1 MFTSLRAYP
10 WSDVFE
16 LRHLPRDMTA
26 RFAVLAETLRS
37 RLWVFPAAGALLA
50 AASAWILVAIDR
62 EIADDATGFFLFGGG
77 AESARSILSTIAA
90 AMLTFTGL
98 VFSVTML
105 VLQLASSQLS
115 PRVAR
120 TFLRD
125 RHNQVV
131 LAIFVAT
138 FVYALLVLREVRSP
152 PEAFV
157 PALAVWWAF
166 VLLLASVAA
175 FIAYIDHMAH
185 AMRVESVIAEVGDET
200 REAIRRCYPDPYGAA
215 ARVDLPLPEVSAIV
229 TAPDRPTIVQ
239 AVDEDRL
246 RAVAEAAGVALELVA
261 RVGDSIPANAPLA
274 RVHGPGIVDP
284 DEVRSSIA
292 LGGERTMEEDP
303 AFGFRQL
310 VDIAIRALSPGI
322 NDPTTAVAVLA
333 RLHDL
338 LHELAGRAIPGPHRV
353 GADGGL
359 RLVVPRMDWDA
370 YVDLACTE
378 IREYGRESSQVRRAL
393 ADVLDRLATVV
404 PPERLAAVRRQ
415 RATLDDSGSAEGATA
430 R

>member
-1 MFTSLRAYP
+1 
-10 WSDVFE
+10 
-16 LRHLPRDMTA
+16 MTA
-26 RFAVLAETLRS
+26 RFAVLVETLRS
-37 RLWVFPAAGALLA
+37 RLWLFPAVGAMLA
-50 AASAWILVAIDR
+50 AATAWILVAIDR
-62 EIADDATGFFLFGGG
+62 QLADDAAGLFLFSGGP
-77 AESARSILSTIAA
+77 ESARSILSTIAA

-138 FVYALLVLREVRSP
+138 FVYALLVLREVRSAP
-152 PEAFV
+152 DAFV

-175 FIAYIDHMAH
+175 FISYIDHMAH
-185 AMRVESVIAEVGDET
+185 AMRVESVIGQVGDET
-200 REAIRRCYPDPYGAA
+200 RGAIRRCYPEPYGAA
-215 ARVDLPLPEVSAIV
+215 DAIELPLPEVSAIV

-239 AVDEDRL
+239 AVDEDGL
-246 RAVAEAAGVALELVA
+246 QALAEAAGVALELVPA
-261 RVGDSIPANAPLA
+261 IGESVPANAPLI
-274 RVHGPGIVDP
+274 RVHGTGSVDS
-284 DEVRSSIA
+284 DEARAGIA

-310 VDIAIRALSPGI
+310 VDIAVRALSPGI
-322 NDPTTAVAVLA
+322 NDPTTAVIVLA

-338 LHELAGRAIPGPHRV
+338 LRELAGRAIPDPYRV
-353 GADGGL
+353 GVDGGL
-359 RLVVPRMDWDA
+359 RLVVPGPDWDA

-378 IREYGRESSQVRRAL
+378 IHEYGRGSSQVRHAL
-393 ADVLDRLATVV
+393 AGVLDGLADVV

-415 RATLDDSGSAEGATA
+415 RAALDASGSADRAA